1 MHLFLLLNFA
11 YMLLIVIG
19 LESMYV
25 EVEVDNLHDLLLRLD
40 FTLSDVLSQN
50 IL

>member
-25 EVEVDNLHDLLLRLD
+25 EVDNLHDLLLRLD